1 MSVPQA
7 LPPRWSK
14 ITSVSAQQINR
25 STIMYQLSPHVCSS
39 KTIFL
44 LKKKSWFFNPLLMLV
59 GGIPIPL
66 KNMISSDCR
75 KSSQL
80 LGNIKSRVPNHQP
93 DGYLTNQEGV
103 WQSQLPAKTQLV
115 QADASVLWH
124 LFWTV
129 RVDTAATGRW
139 KAIWFHGQNYL
150 GKG

>member
-1 MSVPQA
+1 
-7 LPPRWSK
+7 
-14 ITSVSAQQINR
+14 
-25 STIMYQLSPHVCSS
+25 
-39 KTIFL
+39 
-44 LKKKSWFFNPLLMLV
+44 MLV
-59 GGIPIPL
+59 GGFNPSEKYVFVRLEKIIPTIGE
-66 KNMISSDCR
+66 N
-75 KSSQL
+75 KSH
-80 LGNIKSRVPNHQP
+80 VPNHQP